1 MLRLL
6 LGKDWKALREQ
17 VLSELAD
24 DVRQRKPG
32 RVYMVPELV
41 SHEAER
47 ALCAAAGD
55 TASRYA
61 EVLSFTRLCRSV
73 SDAVGT
79 LDRECL
85 DGGGRV
91 VAMAA
96 AARIL
101 SSRLKAYAALE
112 SKPEFLKEL
121 VDGVDEFKRCCITP
135 EDLKRAAEKSEGAFA
150 QKLEELGLLMEGYD
164 GLCAQGKRDPRDRM
178 TWLLEQLED
187 CDYAENHVFYI
198 EGFPDFTRQNLA
210 ILEHLMCLS
219 PSVTVALNCDE
230 PGTELLAFE
239 KAGETAQELLKIAHR
254 RGVKADIQRLPQ
266 EPDPLSPVREKLF
279 QGSLPKNIPAQR
291 LGVYQAADPWQ
302 ETMAAAEQAAEL
314 IRSGCRCR
322 DISLVVSDMGAYG
335 GLAGLIFKRMGIPI
349 YQAGTEEIMT
359 KSVIATVLSA
369 LDAVV
374 SGFEPRGVMRYLRS
388 SMSPLTADQ
397 CDKVENYAFIWRVR
411 GKDWLSRWKSHP
423 DGLAGKWEGDAEAR
437 LEELNTL
444 RETVMEPLAR
454 LSRGFESA
462 RDLKGQVLALYA
474 FLQDI
479 CLEEKLEAQAKEMD
493 EAGDNRS
500 AQILNQL
507 WEILLSALEQMYDVL
522 GETHWEPEHFLRLF
536 RLLLSQYDVG
546 TIPPVLDAVQMGS
559 VSALRCH
566 PCRHL
571 LVLGAQEGAMPG
583 YSGAKGVLT
592 DQERVALRAMGLTL
606 TGGAMEGIQE
616 EFAEIYGVFCGAA
629 ESVRVYCSAEQ
640 PSYLFTRLGEMAGG
654 VKTVSPTMEF
664 ACADRRQAGAWLA
677 RWGQETLA
685 KDLDAE
691 EGYRD
696 TRARADYRLGGLEKE
711 TVKALYGQR
720 LELSASQ
727 VDTQEDC
734 RLQYFLKYGLRAKER
749 KAAEVDPAEFGTYV
763 HAVLEQTGRAVMD
776 RGGFHGV
783 SLEDTLALA
792 RGFADAYARERFRD
806 MDSQRLTYLFQRN
819 NRELDM
825 IVEELWKELSAA
837 AFQPVGFEVAFGK
850 GGQMPAIAIPNS
862 AMPAVLRGFVDRV
875 DLWEDATGRFLRV
888 TDYKTGQKKFDYC
901 DISQGIGLQMLLY
914 LFALGH
920 GGGALFGEGLRPG
933 GVEYFPA
940 RAPYLK
946 ADAPLDPAEAEEE
959 RVKAFS
965 RSGLFLEDRR
975 VLGAMEPEGLG
986 DRLPVVEKKDGS
998 LTGSLA
1004 TSEQFRLL
1012 EGYVFHLLA
1021 DMVSEI
1027 ASGSVS
1033 PNPYSRGTAHDAC
1046 RFCPYAPVCH
1056 PEKEAQRRNYR
1067 ALKAQEFWEQVEKEE
1082 THG

>member
-1 MLRLL
+1 MLRIL
-6 LGKDWKALREQ
+6 LGKDWKVLREQ
-17 VLSELAD
+17 VLSEIAD

-32 RVYMVPELV
+32 RVYMVPELM

-135 EDLKRAAEKSEGAFA
+135 EDLKRAAGKSEGAFA

-210 ILEHLMCLS
+210 VLEHLMCFS

-239 KAGETAQELLKIAHR
+239 KAGKTAQELIKIANR
-254 RGVKADIQRLPQ
+254 RGVNYKIQRMTQ
-266 EPDPLSPVREKLF
+266 KPDLLAPIREKLF
-279 QGSLPKNIPAQR
+279 QGSLPKNIPAER

-322 DISLVVSDMGAYG
+322 DISLVVSDEALYA
-335 GLAGLIFKRMGIPI
+335 GLVGLIFKRMGIPV
-349 YQAGTEEIMT
+349 YRAGTEEILT
-359 KSVIATVLSA
+359 KSVIVTVLSA
-369 LDAVV
+369 LEAVV
-374 SGFEPRGVMRYLRS
+374 SGFEQRSVLKYLRS

-397 CDKVENYAFIWRVR
+397 CDKVENYAFVWRLR
-411 GKDWLSRWKSHP
+411 GKDWLSAWKSHP
-423 DGLAGKWEGDAEAR
+423 DGLAGKWEGDAQVR
-437 LEELNTL
+437 LEELNAL
-444 RETVMEPLAR
+444 RETTMGPLAK
-454 LSRGFESA
+454 LNRGFASA
-462 RDLKGQVLALYA
+462 QDLRGQVLALYA

-479 CLEEKLEAQAKEMD
+479 SLEEKLEIQAKEMD

-546 TIPPVLDAVQMGS
+546 TIPPVLDAVQMGP

-566 PCRHL
+566 PCKHL

-583 YSGAKGVLT
+583 YSGSRGILT
-592 DQERVALRAMGLTL
+592 DQERVALRAMDLPL

-616 EFAEIYGVFCGAA
+616 EFAEIYGVFCGA
-629 ESVRVYCSAEQ
+629 SQSIWVYCSAEQ
-640 PSYLFTRLGEMAGG
+640 PSYLFNRLGEMAGG
-654 VKTVSPTMEF
+654 VQTIVPTLEF

-677 RWGQETLA
+677 KWGQEALA
-685 KDLDAE
+685 KDLGAE
-691 EGYRD
+691 DGYLD
-696 TRARADYRLGGLEKE
+696 TRTRADYRLGGLRTE
-711 TVKALYGQR
+711 TVKSLYGKR

-734 RLQYFLKYGLRAKER
+734 RLQYFLKYGLRARER

-763 HAVLEQTGRAVMD
+763 HAVLEQTGRAVMEK
-776 RGGFHGV
+776 GGFHV
-783 SLEDTLALA
+783 VPLEDTLSLA
-792 RGFADAYARERFRD
+792 RNFADAYARERFRD
-806 MDSQRLTYLFQRN
+806 MDSQRLTYLFRRN
-819 NRELDM
+819 NQELEL

-837 AFQPVGFEVAFGK
+837 AFRPVGFEVAFGR
-850 GGQMPAIAIPNS
+850 GGQMPAIQIPNS
-862 AMPAVLRGFVDRV
+862 AMPASLRGFVDRV
-875 DLWEDATGRFLRV
+875 DLWEDETGRFLRV

-901 DISQGIGLQMLLY
+901 DVTQGVGLQMLLY
-914 LFALGH
+914 LFALEH
-920 GGGALFGEGLRPG
+920 GGGGLFGQDLRPG

-946 ADAPLDPAEAEEE
+946 ADGPMDQAEAEQE
-959 RVKAFS
+959 RIKSFS
-965 RSGLFLEDRR
+965 RSGLFLEDAR
-975 VLGAMEPEGLG
+975 VLEAMEPGKKG
-986 DRLPVVEKKDGS
+986 SRLPVTEKKDGS
-998 LTGSLA
+998 LSGSLA
-1004 TSEQFRLL
+1004 SSHQFRLL
-1012 EGYVFHLLA
+1012 EGYIFHLLA

-1027 ASGSVS
+1027 ASGNVS
-1033 PNPYSRGTAHDAC
+1033 PNPYSRGSAHDAC
-1046 RFCPYAPVCH
+1046 RFCPYAAVCH
-1056 PEKEAQRRNYR
+1056 PEKEAKRRNYR
-1067 ALKAQEFWEQVEKEE
+1067 ALNAQEFWEQIEKEE